1 LVTPQSQVLN
11 NQGSKEGKN
20 KMTVVL
26 QVEIQ
31 TADNAS
37 VLTPEVQQ
45 QWAELIAIK
54 LSKYLVKAKVGAVT
68 PLRIY

>member
-1 LVTPQSQVLN
+1 
-11 NQGSKEGKN
+11 
-20 KMTVVL
+20 MTVVL